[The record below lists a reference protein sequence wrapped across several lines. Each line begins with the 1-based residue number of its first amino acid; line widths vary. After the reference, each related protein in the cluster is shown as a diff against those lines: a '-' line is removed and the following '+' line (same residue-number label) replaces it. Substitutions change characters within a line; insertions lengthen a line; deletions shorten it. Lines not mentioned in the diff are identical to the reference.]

1 MAGGAGIPG
10 EGISMVT
17 SPLPSPGE
25 VGISAGDVGAGDT
38 GVSMTVVSVR
48 VTGPSEVTGASV
60 VEDVSEVM
68 VLPSVEVPPHAVSIE
83 PTAMAAANVQ
93 NGACDARHRAMTAG
107 RTLPCP

>member
-1 MAGGAGIPG
+1 MPG

-48 VTGPSEVTGASV
+48 VAGPSEVTGASI
-60 VEDVSEVM
+60 VEDVSEV
-68 VLPSVEVPPHAVSIE
+68 VLPSVEVPPHAVSDE

-93 NGACDARHRAMTAG
+93 SGACDARHRAMTAG
-107 RTLPCP
+107 HTLPWP